1 MDMTIDTKKFNTK
14 EGQIISVDD
23 VDDGVVQQY
32 YLSEQKRNLKRMLWE
47 AKHGDWVKEQ
57 ERKAKDRDAYK
68 KRTKQQEVIM
78 SQVSALSASGMEPSE
93 IAKV

>member
-47 AKHGDWVKEQ
+47 AKHGDWVKE
-57 ERKAKDRDAYK
+57 
-68 KRTKQQEVIM
+68 
-78 SQVSALSASGMEPSE
+78 
-93 IAKV
+93 